1 MFSKEDSKKIREE
14 FWTSFG
20 KKYPHKWVLYNT
32 GIKEI
37 QLKFT
42 FNTDF
47 AQVSMDISSSDEVI
61 QEYYFEKI
69 YALRAILKEEYLS
82 NLEIEKHYMLPEGK
96 EVSRFYAQLDSVNIH
111 NKNHWS
117 KVYEYLNTHMQPLEA
132 FFLEYKDYIEA

>member
-32 GIKEI
+32 GIKEV

-42 FNTDF
+42 FNNDF
-47 AQVSMDISSSDEVI
+47 AQVSLDVSSADEVI

-69 YALRAILKEEYLS
+69 YALRTILKDEYIPDLK
-82 NLEIEKHYMLPEGK
+82 LEKHYLLPEGK
-96 EVSRFYAQLDSVNIH
+96 EVSRFYVQLDSVNIH
-111 NKNHWS
+111 NKNHWLE
-117 KVYEYLNTHMQPLEA
+117 VYEFLNKHMQPLEA
-132 FFLEYKDYIEA
+132 FFLEYKDYIKA